1 MTNAGFNP
9 PMGDIIRSRPATRSI
24 RTLIVVCLASAL
36 VACSG
41 GNKREKFAY
50 VERPAEGLYSDA
62 AEAMERRRYD
72 RAIPLFEEVERQH
85 PYSTWA
91 RRAMLMKA
99 FSHYRQNDYDEAIA
113 ALDQFI
119 SLHPG
124 NKDAPYAY
132 YLKAISF
139 YEQIQ
144 DVGRDQDST
153 NKAVAALT
161 DVMRR
166 YPQTEYARDAR
177 LKLDLTY
184 DHLAGK
190 EMYVGLF
197 YLRAG
202 KHIAAVNRFKKVIE
216 DYQTTSHVPEALHR
230 LVETYMQV
238 GVIEEARQIAAVL
251 GYNYPGSKW
260 YQYSYRLLDN
270 AGVLEPGSTPKPS
283 VLRKVKK
290 KKDEDEKLKVKKPVD
305 LDRPPSGIDDD
316 IGNNSPIPPA
326 NQLPGG

>member
-1 MTNAGFNP
+1 MMMRRA
-9 PMGDIIRSRPATRSI
+9 
-24 RTLIVVCLASAL
+24 LAAL
-36 VACSG
+36 AVSCSLAACG
-41 GNKREKFAY
+41 GGGGKEKFAY

-99 FSHYRQNDYDEAIA
+99 FSYYRQNDYDEAIA
-113 ALDQFI
+113 SLDQFI

-161 DVMRR
+161 DVVRR

-190 EMYVGLF
+190 EMYVGRF

-202 KHIAAVNRFKKVIE
+202 KHIAAVNRFKKVVD

-230 LVETYMQV
+230 LVETYMQIGIV
-238 GVIEEARQIAAVL
+238 EEARQIASVL

-260 YQYSYRLLDN
+260 YRHSYNLLDD
-270 AGVLEPGSTPKPS
+270 AGVLQPGSTPKPS
-283 VLRKVKK
+283 ALRKVKK
-290 KKDEDEKLKVKKPVD
+290 RKKDDELKIKKPVD
-305 LDRPPSGIDDD
+305 LDRPSSPVDDD